1 MSIVGRY
8 ISEFMGLRVT
18 MRLRKL
24 SEVVFR
30 CRSEMGP
37 GSY

>member
-8 ISEFMGLRVT
+8 ISEFMGSRLT
-18 MRLRKL
+18 MRLRKQ
-24 SEVVFR
+24 SDVDFR

-37 GSY
+37 RSY

>member
-8 ISEFMGLRVT
+8 ISEFIGSRVK

-24 SEVVFR
+24 SEVDFR